1 MEAERLEKLKAFMDE
16 NKGKRKFA
24 QSVELAI
31 NFSGINFGKAE
42 NRLNMEVRLPNGRGK
57 VGGAIVFADDKLI
70 SERAAQSGAAIIN
83 SSELQAIST
92 DKARLSSLLK
102 SELLAQPSLMPMIA
116 KSLGQFLGP
125 RNKMPKPLLGSDVA
139 GVIKNVSNSI
149 YIRSKGKYL
158 PTVHC
163 IAGKEN
169 MEIQQIVENID
180 QIINTVVKKVGKQ
193 NVKSVYVK
201 LTMSKP
207 MRLI

>member
-1 MEAERLEKLKAFMDE
+1 MEAERLEKLKAFIDE

-42 NRLNMEVRLPNGRGK
+42 NRLNMEVKLPNGRGK
-57 VGGAIVFADDKLI
+57 VGGAIVFADDRTLAEK
-70 SERAAQSGAAIIN
+70 AVQSGATVIS
-83 SSELQAIST
+83 SSELSSLSS
-92 DKARLSSLLK
+92 DKARLGSLLK
-102 SELLAQPSLMPMIA
+102 SELLAQPSLMPTIA
-116 KSLGQFLGP
+116 KNLGQFLGP
-125 RNKMPKPLLGSDVA
+125 RNKMPKPLMGSDVA
-139 GVIKNVSNSI
+139 AVIRDVGNSI

-169 MEIQQIVENID
+169 MELPKLVENID

-193 NVKSVYVK
+193 NLKSVYVK